1 MGTLTAI
8 HAWPLYLDT
17 NIFIYALEGY
27 PIYVNELTELF
38 RAIDEAAVQVIT
50 SELTLAEALVQPLKS
65 GNLSLQGVY
74 ESAIQSGSGLSV
86 VSVSRHVL
94 RDAARL
100 RAATGLKL
108 PDAIHGA
115 TARLALCGTILTNDG
130 RFRAVP
136 GLEVAVL
143 SEII

>member
-1 MGTLTAI
+1 MGLLTAI
-8 HAWPLYLDT
+8 HSWPVYIDT

-38 RAIDEAAVQVIT
+38 RAIDDATAQAVT
-50 SELTLAEALVQPLKS
+50 SELTLAEALVQPLKT
-65 GNLSLQGVY
+65 GNLTLQGVY
-74 ESAIQSGSGLSV
+74 ERAIQSGGGLSV
-86 VSVSRHVL
+86 VSVSRNVL

-100 RAATGLKL
+100 RTVTGLKL

-115 TARLALCGTILTNDG
+115 TARLTLCGTVLTNDG
-130 RFRAVP
+130 RFRSVP
-136 GLEVAVL
+136 GLETLVL